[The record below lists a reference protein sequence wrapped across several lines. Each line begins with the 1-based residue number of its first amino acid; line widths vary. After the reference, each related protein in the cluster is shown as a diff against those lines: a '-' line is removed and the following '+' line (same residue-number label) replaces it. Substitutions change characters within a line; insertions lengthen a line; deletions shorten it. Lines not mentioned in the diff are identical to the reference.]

1 MVDINGYEISKA
13 FTGGE
18 PVSAIYSFGEKV
30 WPTGP
35 EPITWGGLKFT
46 ALETGTIGM
55 SHYGTNANTTKPRF
69 DYSKDGVNWTR
80 WDYSTISV
88 NKGDVICFK
97 GNNGSISK
105 SSKNY
110 SIFSLTGK
118 IAASGNIMSLLYGY
132 DFEGKLS
139 LVGKDYCFTKLFYKC
154 KGLVTT
160 PSLPATTL
168 EDYCYQNMFSNC
180 TSLTTTPS
188 LPATTLAY
196 ECYSYMFKNCTS
208 LVEAPELHS
217 TTLAPWCYYH
227 MFNGC
232 KLLTTTPS
240 LPATELE
247 FYCYGYMFQ
256 GCTSLT
262 SAPELP
268 ATELVNNCY
277 DGMFYGC
284 TNLNYVKAEFITEPN
299 NSYTYYWL
307 YGVASTGTFVANPS
321 ATWTTTIERNDTTVP
336 SGWTIQK

>member
-1 MVDINGYEISKA
+1 
-13 FTGGE
+13 
-18 PVSAIYSFGEKV
+18 
-30 WPTGP
+30 
-35 EPITWGGLKFT
+35 
-46 ALETGTIGM
+46 M

-188 LPATTLAY
+188 LPAT
-196 ECYSYMFKNCTS
+196 
-208 LVEAPELHS
+208 
-217 TTLAPWCYYH
+217 
-227 MFNGC
+227 
-232 KLLTTTPS
+232 
-240 LPATELE
+240 ELE